1 PSRADSTTS
10 RSMVPTLST
19 LRAWWANLASPSP
32 GKRAAR
38 VVPVKTHLAPLTGIL
53 QSVNVVT
60 KTGVRDS
67 GEWVEVYFYLCPEKL
82 HTHIRYGIDDPLDHH
97 LAPGQPVRNET
108 YFANLIW
115 DVTKHFRVAGEV
127 TYRKTAYTL
136 VPNNDGIG
144 FHTQVQWR
152 F

>member
-1 PSRADSTTS
+1 MGQALGTY
-10 RSMVPTLST
+10 
-19 LRAWWANLASPSP
+19 
-32 GKRAAR
+32 GG
-38 VVPVKTHLAPLTGIL
+38 GIL
-53 QSVNVVT
+53 QSVNAVT

-67 GEWVEVYFYLCPEKL
+67 GGWVEVYFYLCPEKL
-82 HTHIRYGIDDPLDHH
+82 HTHIGYGIDDPLDRD

-127 TYRKTAYTL
+127 TYRKTAYTV
-136 VPNNDGIG
+136 VPNNDGVG
-144 FHTQVQWR
+144 FQTQVQWK